1 MEPEKNPKS
10 SAGDSP
16 LGKKEPPLSSQSTQ
30 DQGAAGEPVK
40 KSSNL
45 KDHKNPVVRAFA
57 HVGFWVWISVMAV
70 GLLLAFIVSLALL

>member
-1 MEPEKNPKS
+1 MEPDKNPKS
-10 SAGDSP
+10 TGENSP
-16 LGKKEPPLSSQSTQ
+16 LGKKEPPLASQSTQ
-30 DQGAAGEPVK
+30 KQDPEEEPVK

-45 KDHKNPVVRAFA
+45 KDHKNPLIRGFA

>member
-1 MEPEKNPKS
+1 MEPDKNS
-10 SAGDSP
+10 RSNGENSP

-30 DQGAAGEPVK
+30 DQGAKGEPVK

-45 KDHKNPVVRAFA
+45 KDHKNPIVRAFA